1 MSRIVALSLTYAA
14 LSGAAVQSATN
25 ASFGRYTEEQLKAW
39 WDANV
44 AQPRPGCRA
53 YRCAA
58 RKRPAPRRV
67 AVLLRGEAFR
77 TSPRRANRGSCNK
90 ASIAAQARITTT
102 HVALLE
108 RRVVLRAQLVR
119 DAVAVLE
126 LEGDGVHEVRRGA
139 TEVRRRERW

>member
-1 MSRIVALSLTYAA
+1 MSRIVALSLTYA
-14 LSGAAVQSATN
+14 LSGAAAVQSATN

-44 AQPRPGCRA
+44 AQPRPGCGA
-53 YRCAA
+53 YRCAK
-58 RKRPAPRRV
+58 RKAPAPRRV

-102 HVALLE
+102 HVALFRWME
-108 RRVVLRAQLVR
+108 GIGF
-119 DAVAVLE
+119 AVDVFGVTRPCHKGHGRGVAGAAVLS
-126 LEGDGVHEVRRGA
+126 D
-139 TEVRRRERW
+139 W